1 MLKSVPCAWCEM
13 ETVDGDLPILEN
25 NYTSE
30 HEACFAMGM
39 FASKEKKGKKGPKF
53 AVPDAQDKAMLELH
67 RSKNRIQK
75 YSARVGGP

>member
-1 MLKSVPCAWCEM
+1 M

-25 NYTSE
+25 KSGKQRTCSG
-30 HEACFAMGM
+30 FAMGM

>member
-1 MLKSVPCAWCEM
+1 MKSLREPPLVRINHYLYSLNLNFAAHAPA
-13 ETVDGDLPILEN
+13 TV
-25 NYTSE
+25 
-30 HEACFAMGM
+30 AMGM
-39 FASKEKKGKKGPKF
+39 FSSKEKKGTKGPKF

>member
-1 MLKSVPCAWCEM
+1 MSFA
-13 ETVDGDLPILEN
+13 VD
-25 NYTSE
+25 S
-30 HEACFAMGM
+30 AMGM
-39 FASKEKKGKKGPKF
+39 FASKEKKGTKGPKF

>member
-1 MLKSVPCAWCEM
+1 MGVPC
-13 ETVDGDLPILEN
+13 ETAVINHNLYSLN
-25 NYTSE
+25 LNRVSRSATV
-30 HEACFAMGM
+30 AMGM
-39 FASKEKKGKKGPKF
+39 FASKEKKGTKGPKF